1 MSTYMQKSTL
11 VILAAG
17 MGSRYGGLKQMDSF
31 GPNGEAIIDYSI
43 YDAIE
48 AGFSKIVFIIRDSFR
63 DDFIEFFSGK
73 FEDKVE
79 VAFVTQELSHIPEQF
94 TLNPDR
100 DKPWGT
106 AHAVQMAK
114 DEVEGP
120 FAVINADD
128 YYGKEA
134 YQTIMDFF
142 HSSKSIDN
150 EYCIVGYFLE
160 RTLSDYGT
168 VNRGVC
174 SVDSEGFLD
183 SIVECTKIKRE
194 EDGIIRFPQDQD
206 ERKSLDAR
214 SIVSMNM
221 FGFGK
226 SYFEHFDHHFT
237 EFLQNHGQE
246 LKSEFYI
253 PTLLDI
259 LIKSQEV
266 KLKVLESES
275 DWFGVTYQDDKPY
288 VIKKLNEMISSGRY
302 PEKLWT

>member
-1 MSTYMQKSTL
+1 MQKSTL

-79 VAFVTQELSHIPEQF
+79 IAFVTQELSHIPEQF
-94 TLNPDR
+94 TLNPER
-100 DKPWGT
+100 NKPWGT

-142 HSSKSIDN
+142 QSSESIDKQ
-150 EYCIVGYFLE
+150 YCIVGYFLE

-183 SIVECTKIKRE
+183 SIVECTKIMRE

-206 ERKSLDAR
+206 ERQSLDSR

-259 LIKSQEV
+259 LIKSQDV

-275 DWFGVTYQDDKPY
+275 DWFGVTYQDDKPH